1 MTRFP
6 LPGRLAACA
15 LAATAA
21 LATAGQAANAASPAP
36 DVPGTI
42 AVGDEHKPFLTG
54 HAAGV
59 QIYSCVA
66 SAGGYAWAPAT
77 PRAILYDDAGH
88 AIADHFGGPS
98 WRARDGSTVVA
109 RRVDGVTVDPTAI
122 QWLKL
127 EVTSRTSG
135 ADGDRLT
142 PTTYIQRVA
151 TTGGL
156 PPDPAACD
164 GANAG
169 TSREVPYTAD
179 YVFWKR
185 RGA

>member
-1 MTRFP
+1 MRTRITIV
-6 LPGRLAACA
+6 LCV
-15 LAATAA
+15 AATAA
-21 LATAGQAANAASPAP
+21 LAVAHAAHATPTAP

-42 AVGDEHKPFLTG
+42 AIDAEHKPFLIG

-59 QIYSCVA
+59 QIYTCTS
-66 SAGGYAWAPAT
+66 SSGTYAWGPAT
-77 PRAILYDDAGH
+77 PRAVLYDDAGH
-88 AIADHFGGPS
+88 VLGDHFGGPS
-98 WRARDGSTVVA
+98 WRAKDGSTVIA

-122 QWLKL
+122 AWLKL
-127 EVTSRTSG
+127 QVTSSTPG
-135 ADGDRLT
+135 PDGDRLT

-156 PPDPAACD
+156 PPAPATCD
-164 GANAG
+164 AETAG
-169 TSREVPYTAD
+169 TAREVPYTAD